1 MALPNFPQLFSRGD
15 PVLASL
21 PGSQLRAMRSVYQ
34 EGSSLVG
41 LVRLPDG
48 RPAVVK
54 ALCKDRLIAQP
65 ALVDQVL
72 SEILSQEELGPEVL
86 YPGGVPALLA
96 VHEDETHVHLVFEY
110 GGEALMPMIGGLT
123 WQERDALT
131 DEIARTLLP
140 LLAGLHA
147 KGFSYNDLKPEQLL
161 INRCLDGTLAPRL
174 CDFGGVTA
182 LGCGAVLAFTPRYAP
197 PEAAG
202 EILKFVY
209 DRGAPSYLGDLVG
222 PEYDAWALAASVAV
236 VQAGRHPWETAEA
249 AAALARGD
257 GDAHDAAMARRIRDA
272 PRAHRDLPD
281 ILALRPAKLAFL
293 DSALDP
299 HPAARP
305 SPLELCFG
313 EYGESLGI
321 TDCLDWVPAVGE
333 AVPLLADLAERRR
346 ARGDEA
352 RAAAAAAAAAH
363 AAEVAALCAAAG
375 AEREAAARRE
385 GALHGRVAA
394 LEDAARA
401 GAVREV
407 RKDEAAAAA
416 ASAHAA
422 ESAALRAAASAA
434 RDEAA
439 QREGALQGR
448 VAALESQAQRK
459 DEAAAALRAA
469 LADEQAAFQAQ
480 VAALQARLA
489 ELEGAS
495 RAAVVAAAALAG
507 EGSRGGGE
515 CGGTSCASSVCSG
528 DDGSVEHALSAEL
541 LASRAASPRLSLDG
555 VPDAGAEQAKEQQ
568 QVQLEAAS
576 HAASGCGVSDFAA
589 RAEVPIKVVVDGCG
603 EPRAPS
609 RASSRSVSPSGPGKL
624 RCAGVAAFFAAEHGG
639 GSCSGAGIAAPTAG
653 AMKPCA
659 VARAAATCSTD
670 DVSCSSAHGDAC
682 AAPDAASGREAD
694 AAAVIAVVTLTS
706 TSNGARGKE
715 FFFTSGGV
723 KRPCAVRGGRDVRTP
738 AERVHGAAH
747 KLRKE
752 AGKATAALKGLLCM
766 RAPAAY

>member
-1 MALPNFPQLFSRGD
+1 MLNYIARLPHPNLGHFFGVKYDSWALGATL
-15 PVLASL
+15 VLAL
-21 PGSQLRAMRSVYQ
+21 FLFY
-34 EGSSLVG
+34 
-41 LVRLPDG
+41 
-48 RPAVVK
+48 
-54 ALCKDRLIAQP
+54 
-65 ALVDQVL
+65 
-72 SEILSQEELGPEVL
+72 
-86 YPGGVPALLA
+86 
-96 VHEDETHVHLVFEY
+96 
-110 GGEALMPMIGGLT
+110 
-123 WQERDALT
+123 
-131 DEIARTLLP
+131 
-140 LLAGLHA
+140 
-147 KGFSYNDLKPEQLL
+147 
-161 INRCLDGTLAPRL
+161 
-174 CDFGGVTA
+174 
-182 LGCGAVLAFTPRYAP
+182 
-197 PEAAG
+197 
-202 EILKFVY
+202 
-209 DRGAPSYLGDLVG
+209 
-222 PEYDAWALAASVAV
+222 
-236 VQAGRHPWETAEA
+236 PWETPEA
-249 AAALARGD
+249 RALAD
-257 GDAHDAAMARRIRDA
+257 DYDAYDSAVVACIRAA
-272 PRAHRDLPD
+272 PRAYRDHAKFG
-281 ILALRPAKLAFL
+281 ALHEDMRAFL
-293 DSALDP
+293 DAAPDP
-299 HPAARP
+299 DPATRA
-305 SPLELCFG
+305 SCLELCFSD
-313 EYGESLGI
+313 YAQRLGVH
-321 TDCLDWVPAVGE
+321 DWATAPE
-333 AVPLLADLAERRR
+333 AAPLLHGKGERAVAELAAADAACALKVKAFFEAATAELHAADQRGAVLQGRVAALEEDAQASA
-346 ARGDEA
+346 AREVRKDE
-352 RAAAAAAAAAH
+352 AAAAAAAAH

-555 VPDAGAEQAKEQQ
+555 EPDAGAEQAKEQQ